1 MPSHS
6 FLLRIHLH
14 HLSSTVWRNILALLS
29 GTIGLLGRKSPPFFT
44 HGRMMKSLV
53 SHLQDTPFYVDQH
66 HRKVFVDFGN
76 SLPIY
81 ENGTIATNIFEGL
94 LVALPLNEN
103 PSLTCSDDLLWLGMV
118 YDKYLHWYENSAGIQ
133 IFPALGSLT
142 DNEMETL
149 SNHPLVVVEV
159 HDQYASFY
167 LMYTVFIIFSTSTW
181 VAKAQ

>member
-1 MPSHS
+1 VSEEI
-6 FLLRIHLH
+6 FAI
-14 HLSSTVWRNILALLS
+14 LS
-29 GTIGLLGRKSPPFFT
+29 GTIGLLGQKSPPFFT

-103 PSLTCSDDLLWLGMV
+103 PSLTCSDDLLWLDMV
-118 YDKYLHWYENSAGIQ
+118 YDKYPNWYENSAGIQ
-133 IFPALGSLT
+133 IFPSLGSLT

-149 SNHPLVVVEV
+149 RSHPLVVVEV
-159 HDQYASFY
+159 HDQYESFH
-167 LMYTVFIIFSTSTW
+167 LMYKLFIISHNIDMSSKS
-181 VAKAQ
+181 AMND

>member
-1 MPSHS
+1 MSEEI
-6 FLLRIHLH
+6 FAI
-14 HLSSTVWRNILALLS
+14 LS
-29 GTIGLLGRKSPPFFT
+29 GTIGLLGQKSPPFFT

-103 PSLTCSDDLLWLGMV
+103 PSLTCSDDLLWLDMV
-118 YDKYLHWYENSAGIQ
+118 YDKYPNWYENSAGIQ
-133 IFPALGSLT
+133 IFPSLGSLT

-149 SNHPLVVVEV
+149 RSHPLVVVEV
-159 HDQYASFY
+159 HDQYESFH
-167 LMYTVFIIFSTSTW
+167 LMYKLFIISHNIDMSSKS
-181 VAKAQ
+181 AMND